1 MSQITDSQLHPL
13 VTQDRER
20 IDLLYGG
27 SESEV
32 LNESIQ
38 LSRDLLAEGLKP
50 DETMLYINTLVS
62 TKVFASCARRACRNT
77 NDERFKHITVLND
90 GLTKKLE
97 FLTKLITEK
106 QVRYVI
112 LNGFEFATFTS
123 RHRIQIFC
131 WLKSLRDACGASVI
145 VFTQSGPRSYGTLGQ
160 MRFVSETCEE
170 VGAYKREKEEA
181 LEAEKIAAEQAA
193 KAAEAARPKSEL
205 EIFEAKIKKN
215 PDGTPM
221 YYADRTKLQWLREK
235 EEAAKQAAIEAE
247 TRESETLKNKE
258 LEVEN
263 VAR

>member
-1 MSQITDSQLHPL
+1 
-13 VTQDRER
+13 
-20 IDLLYGG
+20 
-27 SESEV
+27 
-32 LNESIQ
+32 
-38 LSRDLLAEGLKP
+38 
-50 DETMLYINTLVS
+50 
-62 TKVFASCARRACRNT
+62 
-77 NDERFKHITVLND
+77 
-90 GLTKKLE
+90 
-97 FLTKLITEK
+97 LTKLITEK

-131 WLKSLRDACGASVI
+131 WLKSLRDSCGASVI

-235 EEAAKQAAIEAE
+235 EEAAKQGAIETE
-247 TRESETLKNKE
+247 TRESETLKNKD

-263 VAR
+263 VARLAA